1 MTEFLSVQQTKAAS
15 ARRGGGRLARAE
27 AISGYL
33 FILPWLI
40 GFVVFLAGP
49 MVASLYFSFTQ
60 YQLVK
65 PPVWQGLENYR
76 SAFADPLVWQ
86 SLKVSAVYSIVVVP
100 FGMVFSFLVALLL
113 NQRVKALSLLRSIY
127 YLPVLIPAAVSSIL
141 FGWLFNPDFGLVNIA
156 LSLVGIK
163 GPLWLASMTWALPT
177 LMILN
182 LWTIGG
188 PMLIYL
194 AGFQGVPTDLYEAAS
209 IDGAG
214 TIRRFLHVTIPMVT
228 PVIFFNLILGIIGSF
243 QSFTSA
249 YVLTAGG
256 PDNATLFYLL
266 YLYQNA
272 FQNFRMG
279 YASAMAWILFLIILA
294 LSLLVVRS
302 SSAWVYYE
310 GQIEGEG
317 K

>member
-1 MTEFLSVQQTKAAS
+1 MALFVSRRAGEAAS
-15 ARRGGGRLARAE
+15 VLQGRSRLARAE
-27 AISGYL
+27 AVAGYL

-40 GFVVFLAGP
+40 GFAVFLAGP
-49 MVASLYFSFTQ
+49 MIASLYFSFTH
-60 YQLVK
+60 YELVK
-65 PPVWQGLENYR
+65 PPEWSGLGNY
-76 SAFADPLVWQ
+76 SNALTDPLVWQ
-86 SLKVSAVYSIVVVP
+86 SLKVSAIYSVVVVP
-100 FGMVFSFLVALLL
+100 LGMVFSFLVALLL
-113 NQRVKALSLLRSIY
+113 NQRVKGLSLLRSIF

-141 FGWLFNPDFGLVNIA
+141 FGWLFNPEFGLINTA
-156 LSLVGIK
+156 LSLVHIK
-163 GPLWLASMTWALPT
+163 GPLWLFSTSWALPT

-194 AGFQGVPTDLYEAAS
+194 AGFQGIPTDLYEAAS

-214 TIRRFLHVTIPMVT
+214 AIRRFLSVTIPMVT
-228 PVIFFNLILGIIGSF
+228 PVIFFNLIMGIIGSF
-243 QSFTSA
+243 QSFTSS

-279 YASAMAWILFLIILA
+279 YASALAWILFLIILA
-294 LSLLVVRS
+294 LSLFVLRS
-302 SSAWVYYE
+302 SAAWVYYE

-317 K
+317 R